1 MNAVGKL
8 GGFISDNQET
18 IWALLV
24 LLAVILVIVVAGKII
39 VSQHRKSAL
48 LDQIDKTVTEIHNT
62 VGEIQVELHTAGR
75 KEDGGTCDSTEN
87 KGAGVIYIDNR
98 SIRQEIAG
106 SAEENDCVQQPEAV
120 KEAVSAVQQSVAEV
134 KPHPEDD
141 GQKEKNLKEKE
152 ISLVTA
158 ETLRAAEPAAD
169 AESLN
174 NATEEDVQRQNIKF
188 ESLDSAVSRNGRSY
202 TIEELEARIK

>member
-8 GGFISDNQET
+8 GRFISDNQDT

-39 VSQHRKSAL
+39 VSQRRKSEL
-48 LDQIDKTVTEIHNT
+48 LDQIDKTVTDIHNT

-75 KEDGGTCDSTEN
+75 KEEGGSCDGTEN

-106 SAEENDCVQQPEAV
+106 SAEESDCVQQPEAV
-120 KEAVSAVQQSVAEV
+120 KEAVPSVQQSVAEV
-134 KPHPEDD
+134 KPQPADEDLED
-141 GQKEKNLKEKE
+141 
-152 ISLVTA
+152 
-158 ETLRAAEPAAD
+158 
-169 AESLN
+169 
-174 NATEEDVQRQNIKF
+174 TEESSASAEFPKTETEENVQQQNIKF
-188 ESLDSAVSRNGRSY
+188 ESLDSAVSRKGRSY